1 MTRPIDHT
9 IDSLRTAVQFLL
21 VDRPSAPPLH
31 EVSRYRSCLLVE
43 FAKPGTTLD
52 NVRVTCEHA
61 TQWDDLTAM
70 LLAKLEAE
78 FDERWPCASRGRA
91 LDVASDALAA
101 LQEIMG
107 DDHVTPARRGE
118 LLCEA
123 RAALECLV
131 IALYDADQPAMVDTD
146 DHAALEEIRYYTFKD
161 PDVADADALTRSDL
175 LRFAAEQIRKDDI
188 ALIESVDTAWA
199 LRGQMY
205 DLTAKHS
212 AAVMTMAAMKDA
224 SCRIRHAV
232 QAHADAL
239 GVDMTLA
246 PVDALE
252 RVLEVYAIRCA
263 SSRQIRIGDR
273 VRIDE
278 LPPGAVGVADQGD
291 VYARNADGKTGRRI
305 RVDFDWQGDPHAW
318 PWAGMID
325 DGYVPSCWVALLATH
340 DVPAEEIRR
349 VVEENYPNGN
359 PRYQTTIDHNPG
371 DVLTLRDTPAGAVVV
386 SGSKVWHR
394 SPSGRFARIVRANGT
409 WLRDGMAHEWATVAS
424 DEQIEVAVLD
434 VPWGRDCADD
444 VTAYEQVQA
453 QMVVPAAV
461 ASTVNMCDLPNDTVA
476 RVGDD
481 LFMLRDDMGAWLRVA
496 GVWRFRFVWS
506 RDSLAGECTVICS
519 VPPSATLEEIR
530 AIVESK
536 GSES

>member
-9 IDSLRTAVQFLL
+9 IDQLRTAVQLLL
-21 VDRPSAPPLH
+21 VDRPGAPPLR

-61 TQWDDLTAM
+61 TPWDDLTTM
-70 LLAKLEAE
+70 LLTKLEAE

-101 LQEIMG
+101 VQELAG
-107 DDHVTPARRGE
+107 DDRAIPARRGE

-123 RAALECLV
+123 RGALESLV
-131 IALYDADQPAMVDTD
+131 IALHDADQPVMVDTD

-161 PDVADADALTRSDL
+161 PDVADADALTRNDL
-175 LRFAAEQIRKDDI
+175 QRFAAEQIRKDDL
-188 ALIESVDTAWA
+188 ALIEAVDTAWA
-199 LRGQMY
+199 LRGVVY

-224 SCRIRHAV
+224 ACRIRHAV

-263 SSRQIRIGDR
+263 NSRQIRVGDR

-278 LPPGAVGVADQGD
+278 LPPGAAGVADQGD
-291 VYARNADGKTGRRI
+291 VYLRSTDGKTGCRI
-305 RVDFDWQGDPHAW
+305 RVDFDWLGDPHAW

-325 DGYVPSCWVALLATH
+325 DGYVPSCWVALLDTH

-359 PRYQTTIDHNPG
+359 PRYLTTIDHNPG
-371 DVLTLRDTPAGAVVV
+371 DALVLRDTPAGAVVV
-386 SGSKVWHR
+386 TRDKVWHR
-394 SPSGRFARIVRANGT
+394 SPSGRFARIIRADGT
-409 WLRDGMAHEWATVAS
+409 WLRDGMAHDWSTVAS
-424 DEQIEVAVLD
+424 DEQAEVALLD

-444 VTAYEQVQA
+444 VTAYEQQVQLQVA
-453 QMVVPAAV
+453 PAAA
-461 ASTVNMCDLPNDTVA
+461 ASIVNMRDLPNNTVA
-476 RVGDD
+476 QVGSD

-496 GVWRFRFVWS
+496 EMWRFRLVWP
-506 RDSLAGECTVICS
+506 RDALAGECTVICS
-519 VPPSATLEEIR
+519 VSPDATLEEIR

-536 GSES
+536 ES

>member
-9 IDSLRTAVQFLL
+9 IDSLRTAVQLLL
-21 VDRPSAPPLH
+21 VGRQGAPPLH

-70 LLAKLEAE
+70 LLTKLETE
-78 FDERWPCASRGRA
+78 FDERWPRA
-91 LDVASDALAA
+91 TDERVVAAHAVNLASDALAA
-101 LQEIMG
+101 MQEYTG
-107 DDHVTPARRGE
+107 GYTSPTRRAE
-118 LLCEA
+118 LLDEA
-123 RAALECLV
+123 TTNLGLLVVALNDAGETPVIDAELETVHLRQDLGEIAAWCLTVLPPYSEHTTAVEMVRQLVQDATSGDLAALRL
-131 IALYDADQPAMVDTD
+131 Q
-146 DHAALEEIRYYTFKD
+146 
-161 PDVADADALTRSDL
+161 
-175 LRFAAEQIRKDDI
+175 LR
-188 ALIESVDTAWA
+188 
-199 LRGQMY
+199 
-205 DLTAKHS
+205 DLTAKH
-212 AAVMTMAAMKDA
+212 AEAVQVVAAMKDA

-263 SSRQIRIGDR
+263 NSRQIHVGDR

-291 VYARNADGKTGRRI
+291 VYARSADGKTGRRI
-305 RVDFDWQGDPHAW
+305 RVDFDWTGSPHVW
-318 PWAGMID
+318 PWSAAVDD
-325 DGYVPSCWVALLATH
+325 DGYVQSCWVALLDTH

-359 PRYQTTIDHNPG
+359 PRYLTTIDHNPG
-371 DVLTLRDTPAGAVVV
+371 DVLTLRDTTAGAVVV
-386 SGSKVWHR
+386 TRDKVWHR
-394 SPSGRFARIVRANGT
+394 SPSGRFACIIRADGT
-409 WLRDGMAHEWATVAS
+409 WLRDGMAHDWATVAS
-424 DEQIEVAVLD
+424 DEQAEVALLD

-444 VTAYEQVQA
+444 VADYERSRPQ
-453 QMVVPAAV
+453 PAAPAERV
-461 ASTVNMCDLPNDTVA
+461 AMRDLPNNTVA
-476 RVGDD
+476 KIGDD

-496 GVWRFRFVWS
+496 DMWRFRFVWS
-506 RDSLAGECTVICS
+506 RDSLAGECAVVCS
-519 VPPSATLEEIR
+519 VPPGATAEEIR

>member
-9 IDSLRTAVQFLL
+9 IDQLRTAVQLLL
-21 VDRPSAPPLH
+21 VGRPSAPPLH

-61 TQWDDLTAM
+61 TPWDDLTAM
-70 LLAKLEAE
+70 LLTKLEAE
-78 FDERWPCASRGRA
+78 FDERWPHAPRGRA

-101 LQEIMG
+101 VQELAG
-107 DDHVTPARRGE
+107 DDRAIPARRGE

-123 RAALECLV
+123 RGALESLV
-131 IALYDADQPAMVDTD
+131 IALHDADQPVMVDTD

-175 LRFAAEQIRKDDI
+175 QRFAAEQIRKDDI
-188 ALIESVDTAWA
+188 ALIEAVDTAWS
-199 LRGQMY
+199 LRGLVY

-263 SSRQIRIGDR
+263 NSRQIHVGDR

-291 VYARNADGKTGRRI
+291 VYMRSADGETGYRI
-305 RVDFDWQGDPHAW
+305 REDFDWSDRAHAW
-318 PWAGMID
+318 PWDLTCA
-325 DGYVPSCWVALLATH
+325 GYVPSCWVAMLGAH
-340 DVPAEEIRR
+340 AMSAEEVRH
-349 VVEENYPNGN
+349 VVEEDYPSGN
-359 PRYQTTIDHNPG
+359 PRYLTTIDHNPG
-371 DVLTLRDTPAGAVVV
+371 DALVLRDTPAGAVVV
-386 SGSKVWHR
+386 TRDKVWHR
-394 SPSGRFARIVRANGT
+394 SPSGRFARIIRADGT
-409 WLRDGMAHEWATVAS
+409 WLRDGMAHDWATVAS
-424 DEQIEVAVLD
+424 DEQAEVALLD

-444 VTAYEQVQA
+444 VTAYEQQVQPRA
-453 QMVVPAAV
+453 RPAAA
-461 ASTVNMCDLPNDTVA
+461 ASTVNMRDLPNDTVA
-476 RVGDD
+476 RVSDD

-496 GVWRFRFVWS
+496 GMWRFRPVWP
-506 RDSLAGECTVICS
+506 RDALAGECTVVCN

-536 GSES
+536 ES

>member
-9 IDSLRTAVQFLL
+9 IDQLRTAVQLLL

-61 TQWDDLTAM
+61 TQWDDLTTM

-78 FDERWPCASRGRA
+78 FDERWPRTTDERVVAA
-91 LDVASDALAA
+91 HAVNLASDALAA
-101 LQEIMG
+101 MQEYAG
-107 DDHVTPARRGE
+107 GYTSPARRAE
-118 LLCEA
+118 LLDEA
-123 RAALECLV
+123 TTNLGLLVVALNDAGETPMIDAELETMRLRQDLGEIAAWCLTVLPPYSEHTTAVEMVRQLVQDATSGGLAALRL
-131 IALYDADQPAMVDTD
+131 Q
-146 DHAALEEIRYYTFKD
+146 
-161 PDVADADALTRSDL
+161 
-175 LRFAAEQIRKDDI
+175 LR
-188 ALIESVDTAWA
+188 
-199 LRGQMY
+199 
-205 DLTAKHS
+205 DLTAKH
-212 AAVMTMAAMKDA
+212 AEAVQVVAAMKDA

-252 RVLEVYAIRCA
+252 HALEVYAIRCA
-263 SSRQIRIGDR
+263 NSRQIRVGDR
-273 VRIDE
+273 VRVDE

-291 VYARNADGKTGRRI
+291 VYARSADGKTGRRI
-305 RVDFDWQGDPHAW
+305 RVDFDWLGDPHAW

-325 DGYVPSCWVALLATH
+325 NEYVPSCWVAMLGAH
-340 DVPAEEIRR
+340 DTPAEEVRR
-349 VVEENYPNGN
+349 VVEENYPSGN
-359 PRYQTTIDHNPG
+359 PRYQTTIDHNVG
-371 DVLTLRDTPAGAVVV
+371 DSLVLRDTPASAVVV
-386 SGSKVWHR
+386 TRGKVWHR
-394 SPSGRFARIVRANGT
+394 SPSGKFARVVRAGDT

-424 DEQIEVAVLD
+424 DEQAEVALLD

-453 QMVVPAAV
+453 QMVVPAAA
-461 ASTVNMCDLPNDTVA
+461 ASTVNMRDLPNDTVA

-496 GVWRFRFVWS
+496 GMWRFRPVWP
-506 RDSLAGECTVICS
+506 RDALAGECTVICN

-536 GSES
+536 ES